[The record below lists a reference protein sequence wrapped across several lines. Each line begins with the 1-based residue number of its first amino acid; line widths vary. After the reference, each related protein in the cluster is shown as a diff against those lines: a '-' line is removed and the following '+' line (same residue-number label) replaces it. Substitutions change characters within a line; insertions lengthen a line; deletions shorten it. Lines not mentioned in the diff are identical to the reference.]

1 MCHISHKVF
10 DLFICSA
17 YEHKTTIVTDYIWL
31 LILLFVW
38 FLFLSIHNMFNIIF
52 MFPQVKKDNPH
63 GLPMYPEG
71 KINARSILAT
81 VTEAKHHVLSIVQAN
96 KKLKQVSFKTL
107 VNLPYHKKGMQINF
121 G

>member
-1 MCHISHKVF
+1 
-10 DLFICSA
+10 
-17 YEHKTTIVTDYIWL
+17 
-31 LILLFVW
+31 
-38 FLFLSIHNMFNIIF
+38 

-96 KKLKQVSFKTL
+96 KKLKQVSFKKL
-107 VNLPYHKKGMQINF
+107 VNLTDHQKEACKLILDEWEKGTKCMGLMSSDTPQ
-121 G
+121 